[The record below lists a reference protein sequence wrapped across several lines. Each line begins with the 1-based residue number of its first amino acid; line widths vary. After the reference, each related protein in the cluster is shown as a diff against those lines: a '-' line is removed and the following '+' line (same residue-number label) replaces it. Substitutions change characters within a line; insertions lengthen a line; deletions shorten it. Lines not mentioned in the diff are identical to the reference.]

1 MKAGQ
6 SVKLAIILELIIDGI
21 SVESLSMKKRIFFT
35 GASGKAGKHAAAYL
49 IEQGHRVLNAD
60 IMQVAQLGLD
70 YLQVDVTDPAQ
81 VFSSMSAHMNRD
93 ELRQRQTPLGYDAI
107 VHFAA
112 IPRILQASDIETYK
126 VNVMGTYNVMEAAIK
141 LGVRKIIFASSETV
155 YGLCFSHDK
164 PAPLSL
170 PISEEDE
177 TRPMDSYAMSKV
189 VNEETA
195 KAFQRR
201 TGIDIYGLR
210 IGNVLEPDEYHRFD
224 GFCKNPEV
232 RLPNAFNY
240 IDARD
245 LGQAVDLCI
254 AKDGLGYQVFNVSND
269 QNSVDLTTE
278 DIRKKFYPDVP
289 LKRDI
294 RPEECL
300 FSNEKIKTVL
310 GFSPRYDWRKQV

>member
-1 MKAGQ
+1 MR
-6 SVKLAIILELIIDGI
+6 
-21 SVESLSMKKRIFFT
+21 KRVYFT
-35 GASGKAGKHAAAYL
+35 GASGKAGKHAANYL
-49 IEQGHRVLNAD
+49 IQKGHRVLNAD
-60 IMQVAQLGLD
+60 ITKVNQEGLD
-70 YLQVDVTDPAQ
+70 YLKVDVTDSAQ
-81 VFSSMSAHMNRD
+81 VFSSMSAHMDRN
-93 ELRQRQTPLGYDAI
+93 ELRQRQTPLGYDAV

-126 VNVMGTYNVMEAAIK
+126 VNVMGTYNVLEAAVK
-141 LGVRKIIFASSETV
+141 LGIKKIIFASSETV
-155 YGLCFSHDK
+155 YGLCFSHNK

-170 PISEEDE
+170 PIFEEDE

-201 TGIDIYGLR
+201 TGTDIYGLR
-210 IGNVLEPDEYHRFD
+210 IGNVVEPDEYDLFED
-224 GFCKNPEV
+224 FCNNPKV

-254 AKDGLGYQVFNVSND
+254 SKDGLGYEVFNVSND
-269 QNSVDLTTE
+269 QNSVNLTTE
-278 DIRKKFYPDVP
+278 DIRKRFYPEVP

-294 RPEECL
+294 HPYECL
-300 FSNEKIKTVL
+300 FSNEKIKNLL
-310 GFSPRYDWRKQV
+310 GFAPQHDWREQT

>member
-1 MKAGQ
+1 MQ
-6 SVKLAIILELIIDGI
+6 
-21 SVESLSMKKRIFFT
+21 KRIYFT
-35 GASGKAGKHAAAYL
+35 GASGKAGKHVAAYL
-49 IEQGHRVLNAD
+49 IQKGHSVLNAD
-60 IMQVAQLGLD
+60 IAQVNQEGLD
-70 YLQVDVTDPAQ
+70 YLKVDVTDPAQ

-93 ELRQRQTPLGYDAI
+93 ELRQRQTPLGYDAV

-126 VNVMGTYNVMEAAIK
+126 VNVMGTYNIIEAAVK
-141 LGVRKIIFASSETV
+141 LGIKKIIFASSETV
-155 YGLCFSHDK
+155 YGLCFSHNK

-170 PISEEDE
+170 PIFEEDE

-210 IGNVLEPDEYHRFD
+210 IGNVVEPDEYHLFEH
-224 GFCKNPEV
+224 FCKNPEV

-245 LGQAVDLCI
+245 LGQAVDLCLS
-254 AKDGLGYQVFNVSND
+254 KDGLGYEVFNVSND
-269 QNSVDLTTE
+269 QNSVNLTTE
-278 DIRKKFYPDVP
+278 ELLKRFYPEVP
-289 LKRDI
+289 LKG
-294 RPEECL
+294 C
-300 FSNEKIKTVL
+300 SC
-310 GFSPRYDWRKQV
+310 G

>member
-1 MKAGQ
+1 
-6 SVKLAIILELIIDGI
+6 
-21 SVESLSMKKRIFFT
+21 
-35 GASGKAGKHAAAYL
+35 
-49 IEQGHRVLNAD
+49 
-60 IMQVAQLGLD
+60 
-70 YLQVDVTDPAQ
+70 
-81 VFSSMSAHMNRD
+81 
-93 ELRQRQTPLGYDAI
+93 LGYDAV

-126 VNVMGTYNVMEAAIK
+126 VNVMGTYNVMEAAVK
-141 LGVRKIIFASSETV
+141 LGIKKIIFASSETV

-164 PAPLSL
+164 PSPLSL
-170 PISEEDE
+170 PIFEEDD

-210 IGNVLEPDEYHRFD
+210 IGNVVEPDEYHLFD
-224 GFCKNPEV
+224 SFCKNPEL

-254 AKDGLGYQVFNVSND
+254 SKDGLGYEVFNVSND
-269 QNSVDLTTE
+269 QNSVDLSTE
-278 DIRKKFYPDVP
+278 EIRKKFYQDVP

-294 RPEECL
+294 GSDECL
-300 FSNEKIKTVL
+300 FSNKKIKKLL
-310 GFSPRYDWRKQV
+310 GFAPHHNWREQA

>member
-1 MKAGQ
+1 MQ
-6 SVKLAIILELIIDGI
+6 
-21 SVESLSMKKRIFFT
+21 KRIYFT
-35 GASGKAGKHAAAYL
+35 GASGKAGKPAAAYL
-49 IEQGHRVLNAD
+49 IQKGHRVLNAD
-60 IMQVAQLGLD
+60 ITQLNQEGLD
-70 YLQVDVTDPAQ
+70 YLKVDVTNSAQ

-93 ELRQRQTPLGYDAI
+93 ELRQRQTPLGYDAV

-126 VNVMGTYNVMEAAIK
+126 VNVVGTYNVIEAAVKFGIK
-141 LGVRKIIFASSETV
+141 KIIFASSETV
-155 YGLCFSHDK
+155 YGLCFSHNK

-170 PISEEDE
+170 PIFEEDE

-210 IGNVLEPDEYHRFD
+210 IGNVVEPDEYHLFED
-224 GFCKNPEV
+224 FCKDPEV

-245 LGQAVDLCI
+245 LGQAVDLCLS
-254 AKDGLGYQVFNVSND
+254 KDGLGYEVFNVSND
-269 QNSVDLTTE
+269 QNSVNLTTE
-278 DIRKKFYPDVP
+278 DILKRFYPKVP
-289 LKRDI
+289 LKRDVD
-294 RPEECL
+294 PYECL
-300 FSNEKIKTVL
+300 FSNEKIKKLL
-310 GFSPRYDWRKQV
+310 GFVPQHDWRKQT